1 MLKLLVVP
9 IFCMLIVFVFI
20 DSATVFPWEKPPQP
34 EHSFTW
40 AVSVDDEFIFNT
52 TSSGLG
58 ITENTMMRVLITSL
72 PNDTINSETDFLDL
86 ISKPKVH
93 VNLDNGS
100 VLPSDLRT
108 SLESFISRLF
118 LPIGGWEYLDA
129 IFPDNATEAG
139 QHEFGCNTYLA
150 ILGENNL
157 FFGHRYYNVDNGN
170 GWHGVI
176 SLTTG
181 VPLVIETWASD
192 YVPPYVSYHW
202 TFRLDLIGN

>member
-20 DSATVFPWEKPPQP
+20 DLTTVFPWEKPPQS
-34 EHSFTW
+34 EHSFSW
-40 AVSVDDEFIFNT
+40 AVSIDDEFIFNT

-58 ITENTMMRVLITSL
+58 ITENTRMRVRITSL

-118 LPIGGWEYLDA
+118 LPIGGWGYLDA
-129 IFPDNATEAG
+129 IFPDNATAAG

-150 ILGENNL
+150 ILGESNF
-157 FFGHRYYNVDNGN
+157 FFGHRYYNVDSGN

-176 SLTTG
+176 SLTSG

-202 TFRLDLIGN
+202 TLRLDLIGN